1 MLPGRKKISRNVTIW
16 PFTLF
21 SNFQKESDDSVQKY
35 SECHSSVHNANLVLI
50 VLLIL
55 YVRKLRGTVMFMLM
69 CLHCKVKH
77 LICLYFPPFSWFSCT
92 VWVLPGF
99 GIPTFGETVSKL
111 RMNIC
116 IVKHKCLWIV
126 YNILVKAYS
135 VLPLSQSFGFTAAF
149 DYSLRSSIWWMLGM
163 Q

>member
-1 MLPGRKKISRNVTIW
+1 MPISFRVACYTTEANWYIPYFSFVVVIQIFKKTWLVLPGRKKISRNITIL

-21 SNFQKESDDSVQKY
+21 SDFQKESDDSVQKY

-55 YVRKLRGTVMFMLM
+55 YVRKLRGTVIFMLM

-99 GIPTFGETVSKL
+99 SIPSFGETVSKL

-116 IVKHKCLWIV
+116 IVKHKCL
-126 YNILVKAYS
+126 
-135 VLPLSQSFGFTAAF
+135 
-149 DYSLRSSIWWMLGM
+149 
-163 Q
+163 